1 MNFNDILH
9 VRVEGIPVFHGLL
22 GILQAFRR
30 FMWCVYEIHKSSQ
43 NIIKLNFFGRKS
55 ISLIL
60 RKTEN
65 LNAYFIKDKFKCNI
79 IWGMEHQNQK

>member
-30 FMWCVYEIHKSSQ
+30 FMWHVYEIHKKFPEYHKT
-43 NIIKLNFFGRKS
+43 KLFWKKINF
-55 ISLIL
+55 
-60 RKTEN
+60 
-65 LNAYFIKDKFKCNI
+65 LNP
-79 IWGMEHQNQK
+79 

>member
-9 VRVEGIPVFHGLL
+9 VRVEGISVFYFLEFFKRSVISCGMSMK
-22 GILQAFRR
+22 FT
-30 FMWCVYEIHKSSQ
+30 KSSQ

-65 LNAYFIKDKFKCNI
+65 LNAYFIRDKFKCNI
-79 IWGMEHQNQK
+79 IRKMEHQNQK

>member
-30 FMWCVYEIHKSSQ
+30 FMWHVYEIHKKFTEYHKT
-43 NIIKLNFFGRKS
+43 KLF
-55 ISLIL
+55 LV
-60 RKTEN
+60 EN
-65 LNAYFIKDKFKCNI
+65 QFV
-79 IWGMEHQNQK
+79 

>member
-30 FMWCVYEIHKSSQ
+30 FMWCVYEIHKKFQ
-43 NIIKLNFFGRKS
+43 EYHKTNFFGRKS
-55 ISLIL
+55 IS
-60 RKTEN
+60 
-65 LNAYFIKDKFKCNI
+65 
-79 IWGMEHQNQK
+79 